1 MTIASHKNK
10 KKKHG
15 CKNYP
20 DKLEEYKYFAKF
32 PDGEKNLKCAKKI
45 FGFWL
50 SHTFALF
57 TRIFIFIFFF
67 SDNFFDLYTLW
78 LPFSA
83 PIHSNSPQIKR
94 TKTDQIK
101 RNFTVERK
109 PFIFER
115 RILHFIF
122 PFW

>member
-1 MTIASHKNK
+1 MTIASHKNKK

-32 PDGEKNLKCAKKI
+32 PDGEKNLKCAKKDFRF
-45 FGFWL
+45 FGY
-50 SHTFALF
+50 HTLFALF
-57 TRIFIFIFFF
+57 TRIF
-67 SDNFFDLYTLW
+67 FFDLYTLW